1 MVNNRFEDWPR
12 RLSDYLSAMKDVP
25 FEWGVNDCILF
36 AAKGY
41 ESMTGIDY
49 YSQYLPYSNEAEAKA
64 ILESNGGFEG
74 IIGANIGP
82 GHRNILKAKRGD
94 PVLLKIPNFTCGLV
108 DDSGQFIAVPSE
120 KGIVKYPLSKAWRI
134 WS

>member
-1 MVNNRFEDWPR
+1 MVRFEDWPK
-12 RLSDYLSAMKDVP
+12 RLSDYLSVHKKTP
-25 FEWGVNDCILF
+25 FKWGEHDCILF

-41 ESMTGIDY
+41 EAITGIDY
-49 YSQYLPYSNEAEAKA
+49 YSQYLPYSTEEEAKE
-64 ILESNGGFEG
+64 ILKSNGGFAE
-74 IIGANIGP
+74 IIGKSLGP

-108 DDSGQFIAVPSE
+108 DDSGQFVAVPSE
-120 KGIVKYPLSKAWRI
+120 GGLVKYPLSQAWRI